1 MLESINVNRKITI
14 GTTLQNNKNIELIV
28 LLQKEFEV
36 KQNTVMYCNSLRLGV
51 SVQREG
57 WSQLMIMNNA
67 WVE

>member
-1 MLESINVNRKITI
+1 MGTVNVPRKKITI
-14 GTTLQNNKNIELIV
+14 RTTLQNNKNVELIV

-57 WSQLMIMNNA
+57 
-67 WVE
+67 

>member
-1 MLESINVNRKITI
+1 MGTVNVPRKKIAI
-14 GTTLQNNKNIELIV
+14 RTTLQNNKNVELIV

-57 WSQLMIMNNA
+57 
-67 WVE
+67 

>member
-1 MLESINVNRKITI
+1 MLETINVDRK
-14 GTTLQNNKNIELIV
+14 LQNNKNIELIV

-57 WSQLMIMNNA
+57 WSHDDH
-67 WVE
+67 E

>member
-1 MLESINVNRKITI
+1 MLGTISVNRKNITI

-57 WSQLMIMNNA
+57 
-67 WVE
+67 

>member
-1 MLESINVNRKITI
+1 MLETINVNRKITI

-28 LLQKEFEV
+28 LLQKREFEV

-57 WSQLMIMNNA
+57 
-67 WVE
+67 